1 MNRSWGDRLENNL
14 KHLMAEATTPNEKL
28 AAQIAAQLLG
38 LIKVQQ
44 MQLNLLARTPSEG
57 ESRLTTALED

>member
-1 MNRSWGDRLENNL
+1 MNRSWGDRLEVNL
-14 KHLMAEATTPNEKL
+14 KHLMEEAKTPNEKL

-44 MQLNLLARTPSEG
+44 MQLNLLARSPSEG
-57 ESRLTTALED
+57 EARLTTALEE

>member
-1 MNRSWGDRLENNL
+1 MENNL
-14 KHLMAEATTPNEKL
+14 KHLTEEAKTPNEKL

-44 MQLNLLARTPSEG
+44 LQINLMARSPSEG
-57 ESRLTTALED
+57 ETRLTTALEE